1 MIRYILGF
9 VVIWLTVMLVFGF
22 VFMINDLIKE
32 LEIIKELKYN
42 EKLRSFLKITG
53 ILALVIFFAI
63 KIWG

>member
-53 ILALVIFFAI
+53 ILALIVFFAFE
-63 KIWG
+63 IWG